1 MMFNK
6 IITLSLNPVADITF
20 YVNRYVP
27 GVENTVESELYDAAG
42 KAVDVARVLRS
53 YEIDNTALI
62 VAGQE
67 NSKRYFE
74 RLKDENVKTRVI
86 YTEGRLRE
94 NISVVTPDGVL
105 TRLVRK
111 SPKLKHRAIDELE
124 TALSEEIKKPAT
136 LVVVAGQMPDGV
148 TDELFTEICAFI
160 KECGGVIALDTKAM
174 TLDNIAKIRPWV
186 VKPNFQELCAL
197 VGRKPADRQELKD
210 AVKLVA
216 DSGARHVLASL
227 GGEGMLYTDGK
238 VFYKA
243 DVPELSELKSTIG
256 AGDASLAGFIIAHDY
271 KYDLKRSVRFAAA
284 FGTASCL
291 VEGTNPPR
299 RISVAMV
306 NNQVDVYEV

>member
-111 SPKLKHRAIDELE
+111 SPKLKHRTIDELE

-174 TLDNIAKIRPWV
+174 TLDNISKIHPWV
-186 VKPNFQELCAL
+186 VKPNFEELCAL
-197 VGRKPADRQELKD
+197 VGKKPANKQELKD

-227 GGEGMLYTDGK
+227 GAEGMLYTDGK

>member
-42 KAVDVARVLRS
+42 KAVDVSRVLRS
-53 YEIDNTALI
+53 YEIENTALI
-62 VAGQE
+62 VAGEE

-74 RLKDENVKTRVI
+74 RLKDENVMTRVI
-86 YTEGRLRE
+86 YTPGRLRE

-148 TDELFTEICAFI
+148 DDDMFTEICEFI
-160 KECGGVIALDTKAM
+160 KSCGGVIALDTKAA
-174 TLDNIAKIRPWV
+174 TLENLAKIRPWV
-186 VKPNFQELCAL
+186 VKPNFEELCAL
-197 VGRKPADRQELKD
+197 VGRKPADLLEIKE
-210 AVKLVA
+210 AVKQVA
-216 DSGARHVLASL
+216 DSGAHHVLASL
-227 GGEGMLYTDGK
+227 GAEGMVYTDGK
-238 VFYKA
+238 IFYKA
-243 DVPELSELKSTIG
+243 DVPELSEIKSTIG

-271 KYDLKRSVRFAAA
+271 KYDLKRSVQFAAA

-306 NNQVDVYEV
+306 NNQVHVYEI

>member
-42 KAVDVARVLRS
+42 KAVDVSRVLRS

-86 YTEGRLRE
+86 YAEGRLRE

-111 SPKLKHRAIDELE
+111 SPKLKHRVIDELE

-148 TDELFTEICAFI
+148 TDDMFTEICGFI
-160 KECGGVIALDTKAM
+160 KECGGVLAMDTKAM
-174 TLDNIAKIRPWV
+174 TLENIGRLKPWV
-186 VKPNFQELCAL
+186 VKPNFEELCAL
-197 VGRKPADRQELKD
+197 VGRKPANTQELKE
-210 AVKLVA
+210 AVKQVA

-227 GGEGMLYTDGK
+227 GAEGMIYSDGR
-238 VFYKA
+238 VFYRA
-243 DVPELSELKSTIG
+243 EVPELSEIKSSIG

-271 KYDLKRSVRFAAA
+271 KYDLKRSVQFAAA

-306 NNQVDVYEV
+306 NNQVDVYEI

>member
-160 KECGGVIALDTKAM
+160 KECGGVIALDTKSM
-174 TLDNIAKIRPWV
+174 TLENIAKIRPWV
-186 VKPNFQELCAL
+186 VKPNFEELCAL
-197 VGRKPADRQELKD
+197 VGKKPANKQEMKD

-227 GGEGMLYTDGK
+227 GAEGMLYTDGK